1 MQKLDFNKDGKL
13 VAYTDNGCTDGKS
26 ATTEVKGTFEVSA
39 DVVNF
44 ILAKEYD
51 LPATTRIELEK
62 ELFVGHYH
70 YKYLYCVIGN
80 DEQQSLLQKY
90 NQRVDEQQKELES
103 YRHMVDE
110 QHKMMQEYR
119 NKVNKL
125 SNVENELKRL
135 RKAVDDFNKNARF
148 YERKIKI

>member
-39 DVVNF
+39 DVVNY

-51 LPATTRIELEK
+51 LPATLCADMARDCNI
-62 ELFVGHYH
+62 G
-70 YKYLYCVIGN
+70 YKWHFLHCFIGN
-80 DEQQSLLQKY
+80 DK
-90 NQRVDEQQKELES
+90 QQKVLNS
-103 YRHMVDE
+103 FKRKLDE
-110 QHKMMQEYR
+110 
-119 NKVNKL
+119 L

-135 RKAVDDFNKNARF
+135 RKAVDDFNRSCRF
-148 YERKIKI
+148 FERKVKI

>member
-39 DVVNF
+39 DVVKF

-51 LPATTRIELEK
+51 LPAAIGAELGK
-62 ELFVGHYH
+62 ERPNGYRFYHLFC
-70 YKYLYCVIGN
+70 LIGN
-80 DEQQSLLQKY
+80 DEQERIL
-90 NQRVDEQQKELES
+90 
-103 YRHMVDE
+103 
-110 QHKMMQEYR
+110 QEYR
-119 NKVNKL
+119 NKVDEL
-125 SNVENELKRL
+125 SNAENELKRL

>member
-51 LPATTRIELEK
+51 LPATLRIEWER
-62 ELFVGHYH
+62 FYS
-70 YKYLYCVIGN
+70 YNQQFYCYIGN
-80 DEQQSLLQKY
+80 DEQQRELENY
-90 NQRVDEQQKELES
+90 RHRVDEQKKLLQDYKQLLG
-103 YRHMVDE
+103 
-110 QHKMMQEYR
+110 KMED
-119 NKVNKL
+119 
-125 SNVENELKRL
+125 ELKRL
-135 RKAVDDFNKNARF
+135 QKAIDDFNRTRRF
-148 YERKIKI
+148 YERKIKIENV

>member
-51 LPATTRIELEK
+51 LPATLHVEMGKAVT
-62 ELFVGHYH
+62 VGHYH
-70 YKYLYCVIGN
+70 YEHLFCLIGN
-80 DEQQSLLQKY
+80 EGQQEVLKSFKC
-90 NQRVDEQQKELES
+90 RVDEQQKELEN
-103 YRHMVDE
+103 YI
-110 QHKMMQEYR
+110 HKVKELS
-119 NKVNKL
+119 NVANKL
-125 SNVENELKRL
+125 SNVEDELKRL
-135 RKAVDDFNKNARF
+135 QKAVDDFNRTRRF
-148 YERKIKI
+148 FERKIRIENV